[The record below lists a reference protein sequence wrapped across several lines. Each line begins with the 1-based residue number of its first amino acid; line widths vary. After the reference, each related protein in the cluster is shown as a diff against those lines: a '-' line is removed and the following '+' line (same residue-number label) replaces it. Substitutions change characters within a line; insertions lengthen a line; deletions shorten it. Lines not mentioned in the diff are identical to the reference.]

1 MKKTRKKVAKHF
13 LKKYVVKAK
22 NSGNGRGGGISW
34 REKKNNKKKPDSMAN
49 GTLKM

>member
-34 REKKNNKKKPDSMAN
+34 RGKKKTKERKKN
-49 GTLKM
+49 